1 MSGKQIQHESF
12 FEKELGMD
20 AYQSGV
26 LDTPTDE
33 GYDKGLALYPEDVE
47 TWLRESQPD
56 AWQSLVKQHGTESGA
71 LATVCQRLR
80 KVLDTQG
87 TLDVFRAGIDLVGL
101 RHRLDMAQFKPAF
114 SVNEELVRRYQ
125 ANVVRLVHQVHY
137 SAKNANSLD
146 LVLFVNGVPFAT
158 FELKTQFTQSVE
170 IAKAQYRFDRP
181 AKGEPLLE
189 FPRGAIVH
197 FAADNSE
204 VYMTTRLAG
213 ASTNF
218 LPFNKGNAGGKGNPL
233 NSDGNPTD
241 YLFSE
246 VLTRDGVLD
255 LLGRYIFAMRGKQ
268 KEVLAYIFPRYHQLD
283 ATRKLLAAV
292 KEEGAG
298 KRYLIQH
305 SAGSGKTNSIA
316 WTAHFLSELHTLAD
330 DKMFQSVIV
339 ISDRNVID
347 KQLQEAVMDMERT
360 PGVVETVTR
369 DRGVKS
375 TQLTE
380 ALGKNKKVIVCTLQT
395 FPFILR
401 EARKLF
407 KETNAHFAVIA
418 DEAHSSQ
425 SGRTMDQLKKVLSAG
440 EIKELG
446 DGGEYSVEDV
456 LASQMAARRKPD
468 GITYIAFTATPKPK
482 TLELFGRVPQVVQGV
497 KDPNEKRTPEPF
509 HVYSMRQ
516 AIEEGFILDVLQNYL
531 SYKVA
536 FKLASDRDGDV
547 PKAEAKAKMVKWVK
561 LHEYNIAQKVGV
573 ILDHYKTYVSV
584 LLNGRAKAMIVV
596 SSRKE
601 AVRWK
606 LALDKTIAERNL
618 PYNALV
624 AFSGKVHDPETL
636 PEDVSE
642 TSPLLNPKLNG
653 RDIRKAFNEDTYQV
667 LLVANKFQTGFD
679 QPLLCAMY
687 VDKRLDGVQ
696 AVQTLSRLNRCYPGK
711 DTTYVLDFVNDPEE
725 ILKAFKAYYETARL
739 SDITDPNQILDLRTQ
754 LDKTGF
760 YSDAEVNQT
769 VLLLE
774 SPDTKQKDLIAV
786 LMPVAKRITDRY
798 DELMKARQA
807 AEAAKDKKAIATLEE
822 ELDAVRL
829 FVRQMGAF
837 TRLYIFLAQLY
848 DYGNTEIEKRY
859 RFYLMLT
866 PLIKLDGR
874 RDDVD
879 LGELTLTHYRLRFG
893 GPKDLTLAGG
903 EPLNPIKE
911 TGGGKP
917 HSKEKIQ
924 LQKLIEALNKIFFP
938 EGTSEEDRLSWFNSK
953 KAKMAEN
960 PALLEQA
967 KNNTLEQM
975 LNSKELF
982 KAFQNAIMDSDD
994 ANTKLSDEILNSPE
1008 RQNQMIRLM
1017 LEMGGL
1023 YQHLRAVATPA

>member
-1 MSGKQIQHESF
+1 MSVRQLHKESV

-20 AYQSGV
+20 AYQGGV
-26 LDTPTDE
+26 LDTPTDG
-33 GYDKGLALYPEDVE
+33 GYDKALALYPEDVE
-47 TWLRESQPD
+47 TWLRESQTE
-56 AWQSLVKQHGTESGA
+56 AWQALVKQHGSDAGA
-71 LATVCQRLR
+71 RTAVCQRLR
-80 KVLDTQG
+80 KVLDVEG
-87 TLDVFRAGIDLVGL
+87 TLDVFRSGIDLVGL
-101 RHRLDMAQFKPAF
+101 RHRLALAQFRPAF
-114 SVNEELVRRYQ
+114 SVNEELVRRYR

-146 LVLFVNGVPFAT
+146 MVLFVNGIPFAT
-158 FELKTQFTQSVE
+158 FELKTCFTQSVE
-170 IAKAQYRFDRP
+170 IAKDQYRFDRQP
-181 AKGEPLLE
+181 KGEPLLE
-189 FPRGAIVH
+189 FPRGAVVH
-197 FAADNSE
+197 FAADNAE

-218 LPFNKGNAGGKGNPL
+218 LPFNKGDNGGKGNPH
-233 NSDGNPTD
+233 NPEGNPTD
-241 YLFSE
+241 YLFNE
-246 VLTRDGVLD
+246 VLTREGVLN
-255 LLGRYIFAMRGKQ
+255 LLGRYLFAVRGKQ
-268 KEVLAYIFPRYHQLD
+268 KEVKAYVFPRYHQLD
-283 ATRKLLAAV
+283 VTRKLLATV
-292 KEEGAG
+292 TQEGPG

-316 WTAHFLSELHTLAD
+316 WTAHFLSELHDAAD
-330 DKMFQSVIV
+330 QKMFQSVIV

-369 DRGVKS
+369 ERGVKS
-375 TQLTE
+375 EQLAE
-380 ALGKNKKVIVCTLQT
+380 ALGKGKKVIVCTLQT

-407 KETNAHFAVIA
+407 KETRARFAVIA

-425 SGRTMDQLKKVLSAG
+425 TGSTMDQLKKVLSAG

-456 LASQMAARRKPD
+456 LASQMSARTKPD

-482 TLELFGRVPQVVQGV
+482 TLELFGRVPEADAA
-497 KDPNEKRTPEPF
+497 DPTAKRTPEPF

-536 FKLASDRDGDV
+536 FRLATDRDGEV

-561 LHEYNIAQKVGV
+561 LHEYNIAQKIDV
-573 ILDHYKTYVSV
+573 ILEHFKKHVAG
-584 LLNGRAKAMIVV
+584 LLNGKAKAMVVV

-606 LALDKTIAERNL
+606 LSLDKAIVERNL
-618 PYNALV
+618 PFNALV

-642 TSPLLNPKLNG
+642 SSTRLNPNLKG
-653 RDIRKAFNEDTYQV
+653 RDIRKAFNEPCYQI

-696 AVQTLSRLNRCYPGK
+696 AVQTLSRLNRCFPGK
-711 DTTYVLDFVNDPEE
+711 DTTYVLDFVNDPED

-739 SDITDPNQILDLRTQ
+739 SDVTNPEQILDLRSQ
-754 LDKTGF
+754 LDRAGF

-774 SPDTKQKDLIAV
+774 SPKTTQKELFAV
-786 LMPVAKRITDRY
+786 LEPVAKRIKDQY
-798 DELMKARQA
+798 DEWSKARQA
-807 AEAAKDKKAIATLEE
+807 AEAGKDKKALAAAEE
-822 ELDAVRL
+822 HLDAIRI
-829 FVRQMGAF
+829 FVRQLGAF

-859 RFYLMLT
+859 RFYLLLH
-866 PLIKLDGR
+866 PLIKLEGR

-879 LGELTLTHYRLRFG
+879 LGALSMTHYRLKFG
-893 GPKDLTLAGG
+893 GNKDLPLTGG
-903 EPLNPIKE
+903 DPLDPIKE
-911 TGGGKP
+911 SGSGKP

-924 LQKLIEALNKIFFP
+924 LQALIESLNKIFFP
-938 EGTSEEDRLSWFNSK
+938 EGTSEADRLSWFNSK

-960 PALLEQA
+960 QALHEQA

-975 LNSKELF
+975 LNSKELM
-982 KAFQNAIMDSDD
+982 KAFQNAVMDSDD
-994 ANTKLSDEILNSPE
+994 ANSKLSDEILNSPE
-1008 RQNQMIRLM
+1008 RQAQMIRLM
-1017 LEMGGL
+1017 LELGGL
-1023 YQHLRAVATPA
+1023 YQHLRTVATPA

>member
-12 FEKELGMD
+12 FEKELGTD
-20 AYQSGV
+20 AYSAGV
-26 LDTPTDE
+26 LDTPTDA
-33 GYDKGLALYPEDVE
+33 GYDATLALYPEDVE
-47 TWLRESQPD
+47 TWLRDSQPD
-56 AWQSLVKQHGTESGA
+56 AWQALVKQHGSEAGA
-71 LATVCQRLR
+71 RAAVCQRLR
-80 KVLDTQG
+80 KVLDTEG
-87 TLDVFRAGIDLVGL
+87 TLDVFRTGIDLVGL
-101 RHRLDMAQFKPAF
+101 RHRLAMAQFKPAF
-114 SVNEELVRRYQ
+114 SMNEELVRRYQ
-125 ANVVRLVHQVHY
+125 ANIVRLVHQVHY
-137 SAKNANSLD
+137 STKHANSLD
-146 LVLFVNGVPFAT
+146 MVLFVNGVPFAT
-158 FELKTQFTQSVE
+158 FELKTRFTQSVE
-170 IAKAQYRFDRP
+170 IARDQYRFDRP
-181 AKGEPLLE
+181 PKGEPLLE

-197 FAADNSE
+197 FAVDNAE
-204 VYMTTRLAG
+204 VYMTTKLAG
-213 ASTNF
+213 AATRF
-218 LPFNKGNAGGKGNPL
+218 LPFNKGDHGGKGNPA
-233 NSDGNPTD
+233 NPEGHATD
-241 YLFSE
+241 YLFTDI
-246 VLTRDGVLD
+246 LTRDGVLN
-255 LLGRYIFAMRGKQ
+255 LLGRYLFAVRGKQ
-268 KEVLAYIFPRYHQLD
+268 KEVTAYVFPRYHQLD
-283 ATRKLLAAV
+283 VTRKLIAAV
-292 KEEGAG
+292 NEEGPG

-316 WTAHFLSELHTLAD
+316 WTAHFLSELHTVAD
-330 DKMFQSVIV
+330 EKLFQSVIV

-375 TQLTE
+375 TQLAE

-482 TLELFGRVPQVVQGV
+482 TLELFGRVPQVEQGI

-547 PKAEAKAKMVKWVK
+547 PKAEAKAKMVTWVK

-573 ILDHYKTYVSV
+573 ILDHYKAYVSG
-584 LLNGRAKAMIVV
+584 LLDGRAKAMIVV

-606 LALDKTIAERNL
+606 LSLDRAIAERNL

-725 ILKAFKAYYETARL
+725 ILKAFKAYYEIARL
-739 SDITDPNQILDLRTQ
+739 SDITDPNQILDLRIQ
-754 LDKTGF
+754 LDKAGF

-774 SPDTKQKDLIAV
+774 SPDSRQKDLIAV
-786 LMPVAKRITDRY
+786 LSPVAKRITDRY
-798 DELMKARQA
+798 DERMKAQQA
-807 AEAAKDKKAIATLEE
+807 AEAVQDKKAVAALEE
-822 ELDAVRL
+822 ELDAIRL

-859 RFYLMLT
+859 RFYLMLG
-866 PLIKLDGR
+866 PLVKLDGR
-874 RDDVD
+874 RDDVE

-893 GPKDLTLAGG
+893 GAKDLTLTGG

-917 HSKEKIQ
+917 HSKEKIR
-924 LQKLIEALNKIFFP
+924 LQKLIEALNTIFFP

-1008 RQNQMIRLM
+1008 RQAQMIRLM

-1023 YQHLRAVATPA
+1023 YQHLRAVATPV